1 MPKKKRC
8 CALPLLL
15 YYAVTCTVYT
25 CNDVL
30 FNVKTNP
37 KMRFILSVF
46 HYDKYGKTEPLSSTV
61 NG

>member
-1 MPKKKRC
+1 MPKKKKTLLCSATVIILC
-8 CALPLLL
+8 CN
-15 YYAVTCTVYT
+15 VYT